1 MSQDWTGR
9 LLVATPALS
18 DPNFERAVIL
28 LLQVDDEDGALGLV
42 LNRPSDT
49 GVSEVLPGWDALAQA
64 PEVVFQGGPVQP
76 QAAICLGRGRPGLAG
91 VGASAVA
98 AWSSLDGSPSGL
110 LGTVDLDV
118 EPDELSPVVDAVR
131 VFAGYAGWAA
141 GQLEA
146 EVEEG
151 SWWVLDA
158 LPGDAFSPTPAGL
171 WRQVLRRQGPP
182 LAFATTYPD
191 DPTDN

>member
-1 MSQDWTGR
+1 MSQEWTGR
-9 LLVATPALS
+9 LLVATPELR
-18 DPNFERAVIL
+18 DPNFARSVIL
-28 LLQVDDEDGALGLV
+28 LLQVDEDDGALGLI

-76 QAAICLGRGRPGLAG
+76 QAAICLGRGRPG
-91 VGASAVA
+91 ASKVA
-98 AWSSLDGSPSGL
+98 AYSSLDGSPSGV

-131 VFAGYAGWAA
+131 VFAGYAGWTT

-158 LPGDAFSPTPAGL
+158 LPGDAFSSDPDRL
-171 WRQVLRRQGPP
+171 WHQVLRRQGPP
-182 LAFATTYPD
+182 LAFATTYPA
-191 DPTDN
+191 DPTEN